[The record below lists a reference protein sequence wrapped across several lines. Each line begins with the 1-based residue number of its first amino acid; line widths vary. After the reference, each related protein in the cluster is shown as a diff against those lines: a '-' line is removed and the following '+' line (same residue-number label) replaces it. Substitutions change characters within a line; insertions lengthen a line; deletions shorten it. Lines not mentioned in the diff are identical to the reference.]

1 MKRYALLGEKLAHSW
16 SKEIHQWIFN
26 QNGIRAEYD
35 LLECRKEELSDLITA
50 LKKGQYDGF
59 NVTIPYKKGIIPY
72 LDELSPKAK
81 TIGSVNTVYR
91 KDGKA
96 IGDNTDYD
104 GFLAYVQRK
113 NFSFANKRC
122 YILGS
127 GGASGAVFQVVSD
140 LKGIPVIVSRN
151 PIEQQISYEQLAT
164 EPIDILINTTP
175 VGMYPNVDL
184 SPIQKE
190 LAERIPLVIDIIF
203 NPLQTKLL
211 LDAHSRQNGLWMLVE
226 QAIKAEER
234 WQETPILCDKEKLY
248 QDILHKIKERNQE
261 R

>member
-59 NVTIPYKKGIIPY
+59 NVTIPYKKVIIPY

-113 NFSFANKRC
+113 KFFVCQQTLLYFRKRRC
-122 YILGS
+122 FGS
-127 GGASGAVFQVVSD
+127 GFSSRFGFKRNSGDRFQKSD
-140 LKGIPVIVSRN
+140 RTTDIV
-151 PIEQQISYEQLAT
+151 
-164 EPIDILINTTP
+164 
-175 VGMYPNVDL
+175 
-184 SPIQKE
+184 
-190 LAERIPLVIDIIF
+190 
-203 NPLQTKLL
+203 
-211 LDAHSRQNGLWMLVE
+211 
-226 QAIKAEER
+226 
-234 WQETPILCDKEKLY
+234 
-248 QDILHKIKERNQE
+248 
-261 R
+261 